1 MEGEAHESESQKKR
15 KAFLNLFEFRLNEV
29 YELVKH
35 IESGRT
41 VQANVTD
48 EL

>member
-1 MEGEAHESESQKKR
+1 MKGEAHESESQKKR
-15 KAFLNLFEFRLNEV
+15 KAFLNLVELRLNEA

-35 IESGRT
+35 IESGT